1 MNREEYLRILKSSLY
16 HLPTSEI
23 EDILWDYE
31 EHFDIGISKG
41 KSEEEISQELGSPRD
56 IARNYKTLYK
66 PNLNIDNYN
75 TNSNNDSTRKLLIGI
90 ALIFFNL
97 IIVLGPYLAI
107 LGFVFSA
114 YVSSGSFIFAGIA
127 LLFGSPFMLFTPIT
141 SPHILTSIS
150 FGIGLI
156 CLGILGIILS
166 IYLTKQLYKL
176 TLRYINWNMALTTK

>member
-1 MNREEYLRILKSSLY
+1 MNREEYLGTLKSSLY
-16 HLPTSEI
+16 NLPTSEV

-41 KSEEEISQELGSPRD
+41 KSEEDISQELGSPRD

-66 PNLNIDNYN
+66 PNLNIENYN
-75 TNSNNDSTRKLLIGI
+75 TSSNNDSTRKLLIGI

-107 LGFVFSA
+107 LGIVFSA
-114 YVSSGSFIFAGIA
+114 YLSSASFIFAGIT

-141 SPHILTSIS
+141 SPHILTSLS

-156 CLGILGIILS
+156 GLGILGIILS

-176 TLRYINWNMALTTK
+176 TLRYINWNMELTTK